1 MEKNKAIYIRTSTT
15 EQTPE
20 LQLKDIYSTFPES
33 RDAKIYQEQVSAYK
47 DNVRRPVF
55 EEVISL
61 IESGG
66 ITDLY
71 VWDWD
76 RLYRNYK
83 KLNQFFALCKRNG
96 TRGTVKVHSYGQLMF
111 EQFVNLPEPFDT
123 MLTDMM
129 QTLTGF
135 LGQSESKKKSDRIK
149 MAVVKDQGEKTR
161 SYKGNDWGRKAD
173 LTEDDVKKMLEMR
186 KKGRTLRQ
194 ISQEFTRYDSAKN
207 KLVTIAPKTV
217 YQRIK
222 QFEK

>member
-1 MEKNKAIYIRTSTT
+1 
-15 EQTPE
+15 
-20 LQLKDIYSTFPES
+20 
-33 RDAKIYQEQVSAYK
+33 
-47 DNVRRPVF
+47 
-55 EEVISL
+55 
-61 IESGG
+61 
-66 ITDLY
+66 
-71 VWDWD
+71 
-76 RLYRNYK
+76 
-83 KLNQFFALCKRNG
+83 
-96 TRGTVKVHSYGQLMF
+96 MF

>member
-1 MEKNKAIYIRTSTT
+1 MKVIYIRTSTT

-55 EEVISL
+55 EEVTSL
-61 IESGG
+61 IDSGE

-83 KLNQFFALCKRNG
+83 KLNQFFALCKRNDV
-96 TRGTVKVHSYGQLMF
+96 RGTVKVHSYGQLMF

-149 MAVVKDQGEKTR
+149 MAVVKDQGVKTK
-161 SYKGNDWGRKAD
+161 SYKGNEWGRRAD
-173 LTEDDVKKMLEMR
+173 ITEDQVMRMLEMR
-186 KKGRTLRQ
+186 RQGLSYRQ
-194 ISQEFTRYDSAKN
+194 ISSEMTRFDASKN
-207 KLVTIAPKTV
+207 MVVNIAPKTV
-217 YQRIK
+217 
-222 QFEK
+222 FEKLKAFEK